1 MKKDETKTRKAAEEP
16 DVRAA
21 APALADDDL
30 QAVEIDETVPGG
42 RYEVDGRTVNAHGE
56 EIGSAPA
63 RKK

>member
-1 MKKDETKTRKAAEEP
+1 M
-16 DVRAA
+16 
-21 APALADDDL
+21 